1 MKFCFCFLFTI
12 DALCEETNVN
22 GTMQLYNIE
31 AVPVRAHIICSNQMD
46 LCQPIE
52 SETDAVCSSNVRQG
66 TSAMKLKTTA
76 VAVSCGDH
84 TLDLFA

>member
-1 MKFCFCFLFTI
+1 
-12 DALCEETNVN
+12 
-22 GTMQLYNIE
+22 MQLYNIE
-31 AVPVRAHIICSNQMD
+31 AVPVRAHIICLNQMD

-52 SETDAVCSSNVRQG
+52 SEMDAACSSHVRQG

-84 TLDLFA
+84 TLDLFAQTRMAHQQAPTTCGSVKK